1 MFSEAVVAIDGS
13 KFKAVTNI
21 VAEKRPV
28 LTCAKLSTVD
38 SEIDC
43 TKHTEPELVAMFRRL
58 DPRYAPTEC
67 ARLAKFLTE
76 RGYNV
81 TDGTTGPG
89 SAAPSPQKLEQLI
102 GSTAPFECL
111 VEFGPNR
118 GFLSFIGWTRNP
130 FGFSGS
136 GTLVT
141 DGIFVWISGLVAN
154 DGPFMTMIEENT
166 QLACHQI
173 ANVES
178 ADRMVRFEYNVDN
191 VCGPGVILWLADAT
205 AAACLV
211 RVLPGRRTKDFH
223 PHLSQ

>member
-1 MFSEAVVAIDGS
+1 
-13 KFKAVTNI
+13 
-21 VAEKRPV
+21 
-28 LTCAKLSTVD
+28 VD
-38 SEIDC
+38 SEIDY
-43 TKHTEPELVAMFRRL
+43 TKHTEPELVDMFERL

-67 ARLAKFLTE
+67 ARLANFLTE
-76 RGYNV
+76 RGYIV

-102 GSTAPFECL
+102 GSTAPFECG
-111 VEFGPNR
+111 VEFGPSK
-118 GFLSFIGWTRNP
+118 GFLRFIGWPRNP

-154 DGPFMTMIEENT
+154 DGPLMTMIEENT
-166 QLACHQI
+166 QLACYKI
-173 ANVES
+173 ANVVS
-178 ADRMVRFEYNVDN
+178 VDRMVRFEYNVDH
-191 VCGPGVILWLADAT
+191 VCGPGVSLWLADA
-205 AAACLV
+205 AAAARLV

>member
-1 MFSEAVVAIDGS
+1 MATKGS
-13 KFKAVTNI
+13 TRPTPAAGCSKI
-21 VAEKRPV
+21 VAEKRPF

-38 SEIDC
+38 SEIDY
-43 TKHTEPELVAMFRRL
+43 TKHTEPELVDMFERL

-76 RGYNV
+76 RGYIV
-81 TDGTTGPG
+81 TDGATGPG

-102 GSTAPFECL
+102 GSSAPFRCG
-111 VEFGPNR
+111 VEFGPNK

-141 DGIFVWISGLVAN
+141 DGIYVWISGRVSDEGPLLMLV
-154 DGPFMTMIEENT
+154 EENT
-166 QLACHQI
+166 RLACHQI

-178 ADRMVRFEYNVDN
+178 ADRMVRFEYNVDE

-205 AAACLV
+205 AVACLV
-211 RVLPGRRTKDFH
+211 RVLPGRRTRDFH